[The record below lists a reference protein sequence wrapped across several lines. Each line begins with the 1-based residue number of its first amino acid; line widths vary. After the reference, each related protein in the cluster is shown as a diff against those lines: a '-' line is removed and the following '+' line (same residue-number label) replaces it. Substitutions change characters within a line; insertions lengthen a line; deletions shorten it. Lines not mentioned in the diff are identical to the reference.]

1 MTERMLPENV
11 QRAILDSLA
20 RGNSVEVKQNKEGIV
35 VYEVQKKIKCK
46 PVLQT
51 GNA

>member
-1 MTERMLPENV
+1 MTVQLLPVNM

-20 RGNSVEVKQNKEGIV
+20 RGNSVEVKQSKEGIV
-35 VYEVQKKIKCK
+35 VYEVQKKIKYK
-46 PVLQT
+46 PALQT